1 MVGTPPAGSLG
12 KEGKTLRKHG
22 GFETWFWSLESC
34 FDLEPKP
41 MRVGS
46 GGSDGAD
53 SGVADTR
60 HEDKAMV

>member
-46 GGSDGAD
+46 G
-53 SGVADTR
+53 V
-60 HEDKAMV
+60 AMVQIVE